1 MIKTVRVKEPAFFKS
16 NELKDLKS
24 KVASHFAIPFEER
37 SQSKFP
43 LTNLQ
48 ERLEHLNP
56 ELLRKTD
63 NKCAYCEIKIEDTNS
78 SIEHFRPHYAAADLK
93 GKISPDSYWWLW
105 LNWNNLIPVCQE
117 CNANKKNYF
126 PVAKKRATVKYTSK
140 NTLYNKEHPLLIDPE
155 FENPEEYFYYDETG
169 RIFSKTE
176 RGNITIN
183 VLNLNRTKLI
193 LDREDATA
201 KIKLL
206 KENLNYLRTNKEIQP
221 SKATKDTKETLD
233 RLEQIFNKNTKPF
246 SGIQRYLIRQFLLN
260 TSVIDR
266 KMLTPSLKR
275 KLTIKLKEDKRVYE
289 QKGLNNFSIETINI
303 QNYKSI
309 NEINLNFKPSIG
321 GKASWAIL
329 IGENGV
335 GKSSSLTG
343 TLKTLIGRSYRGFNF
358 DINEIRR
365 DQVSAA
371 SISISFNNPTPA
383 NVLVSSDKRPYYT
396 LPKGYFIN
404 TPIIA
409 FGPFKHSNKNDRN
422 TKEFKGSCFVNNFFD
437 ASVPLHNANNFI
449 LKLNVDQFNQVAIA
463 LLDLLMLE
471 NKAKIDRDT
480 NKELVWYQ
488 YNESGQRH
496 YFDQLSDGYQSII
509 TLGCN
514 IIEGLLI
521 NNESIE
527 NASGFVVID
536 EIGAN
541 LHPRW
546 KMQIVKRLRR
556 TFPRVQFLVT
566 THDPLCL
573 KGIEKGETYVLK
585 SNNGELEVL
594 TDLPNPSEF
603 RADQLLTS
611 EFFGLYST
619 VDPEIEKDY
628 NEYYA
633 LLKQEFN
640 ELNQREQERLEEL
653 KNALRFKNHLGDS
666 LREELLYKAV
676 DTVLAKYEDKE
687 FSRSK
692 IESEVKEKALS
703 ILDDFIKNLE

>member
-1 MIKTVRVKEPAFFKS
+1 MIKTLKVKEPAWFKS
-16 NELKDLKS
+16 NELKVLKN
-24 KVASHFAIPFEER
+24 KVVSHFAHPFNER
-37 SQSKFP
+37 RQSKFP
-43 LTNLQ
+43 LGNLQ
-48 ERLEHLNP
+48 DILEHLKP
-56 ELLRKTD
+56 ELLKKTSD
-63 NKCAYCEIKIEDTNS
+63 KCAYCEIKIEDINS
-78 SIEHFRPHYAAADLK
+78 SIEHFRPHYAAADLN

-105 LNWNNLIPVCQE
+105 LNWNNLISVCQE

-176 RGNITIN
+176 RGNITIDI
-183 VLNLNRTKLI
+183 LNLNRKKLI
-193 LDREDATA
+193 IDRQDATIELIRLRDELQA
-201 KIKLL
+201 KRSVSEKR
-206 KENLNYLRTNKEIQP
+206 E
-221 SKATKDTKETLD
+221 TKDTLTTPEILKRIENLFI
-233 RLEQIFNKNTKPF
+233 LNNTPF
-246 SGIQRYLIRQFLLN
+246 LGIKRYMSRQLLLN
-260 TSVIDR
+260 SSIIER
-266 KMLTPSLKR
+266 KVLSPSLK
-275 KLTIKLKEDKRVYE
+275 KLLTIKLKEDKRVY
-289 QKGLNNFSIETINI
+289 QQRGLNNFRIENINI

-309 NEINLNFKPSIG
+309 NEINLNFKTSIG
-321 GKASWAIL
+321 GKTSWALL

-335 GKSSSLTG
+335 GKSSSLTA

-358 DINEIRR
+358 SPNEIRR
-365 DQVSAA
+365 DQVSNA

-383 NVLVSSDKRPYYT
+383 NVLISSDKRPHYT
-396 LPKGYFIN
+396 LPKGYFID

-449 LKLNVDQFNQVAIA
+449 LKLNLGQFNQVAIA

-471 NKAKIDRDT
+471 NKAKIDRDI
-480 NKELVWYQ
+480 NRELVWYQ

-585 SNNGELEVL
+585 SKNGELEVL

-619 VDPEIEKDY
+619 VDPEIEQNY

-633 LLKQEFN
+633 LLKQEIN
-640 ELNQREQERLEEL
+640 ELNKGEQKRLEEL
-653 KNALRFKNHLGDS
+653 KTSLRLKNHLGNS

-692 IESEVKEKALS
+692 IESEVKENAIS
-703 ILDDFIKNLE
+703 ILDNFIKELE